1 MPGQTKKLKFRS
13 REWAQ
18 ARLKE
23 VPDCP
28 IATRIVIATETADGL
43 ENQRDGL
50 NQHFA
55 NGLEHSLLNQG
66 KDREKVFAV

>member
-1 MPGQTKKLKFRS
+1 MPRQTKKLKFRS

-28 IATRIVIATETADGL
+28 IATRIVVATETAAAQEVQGDGV
-43 ENQRDGL
+43 NQQL
-50 NQHFA
+50 
-55 NGLEHSLLNQG
+55 
-66 KDREKVFAV
+66 RERAEAQSA